1 MNFDAI
7 IQLVTDNLII
17 SVVVAFVVLF
27 LFYRLI
33 RTARMY
39 LGAKSYVK
47 KARKLDKR
55 KFNGLT
61 LVDKIA
67 KKRKKNTNSFKKL
80 RGRAKKWVRKY
91 LTHKFEELPIIT
103 RYSRGKLFKRSKNH
117 LMIIVK
123 NERKTLKKI
132 KMKKGMK
139 QLIEITNKYEC
150 LDEVIAFMH
159 NLPEAILEDQDY
171 DIFVSE
177 ADIMITYVIK

>member
-1 MNFDAI
+1 
-7 IQLVTDNLII
+7 
-17 SVVVAFVVLF
+17 
-27 LFYRLI
+27 
-33 RTARMY
+33 
-39 LGAKSYVK
+39 
-47 KARKLDKR
+47 
-55 KFNGLT
+55 
-61 LVDKIA
+61 
-67 KKRKKNTNSFKKL
+67 
-80 RGRAKKWVRKY
+80 
-91 LTHKFEELPIIT
+91 
-103 RYSRGKLFKRSKNH
+103 
-117 LMIIVK
+117 MIIVK